1 MERLVFYPGLRIAQL
16 TFFEYD
22 ECAENPYFGRYFGDT
37 AVSKAKDGR
46 TFYTFNDHKIY
57 EVGFPVGE
65 DAAFYVFIQGERHY
79 FKTLRQA
86 QIYIESVLPS
96 SEK

>member
-1 MERLVFYPGLRIAQL
+1 MEIQPLAKLRM
-16 TFFEYD
+16 
-22 ECAENPYFGRYFGDT
+22 
-37 AVSKAKDGR
+37 GR

-65 DAAFYVFIQGERHY
+65 DAAFYVFIEGERHY

-86 QIYIESVLPS
+86 QVYIERVQPS
-96 SEK
+96 

>member
-1 MERLVFYPGLRIAQL
+1 MDRSAFIPAYESRSSHFLNTKSLLKILTSAAILETQELAKLRM
-16 TFFEYD
+16 
-22 ECAENPYFGRYFGDT
+22 
-37 AVSKAKDGR
+37 GR

-65 DAAFYVFIQGERHY
+65 DAAFYVFIHGERHY

-86 QIYIESVLPS
+86 QIYIERIQS
-96 SEK
+96 SSA